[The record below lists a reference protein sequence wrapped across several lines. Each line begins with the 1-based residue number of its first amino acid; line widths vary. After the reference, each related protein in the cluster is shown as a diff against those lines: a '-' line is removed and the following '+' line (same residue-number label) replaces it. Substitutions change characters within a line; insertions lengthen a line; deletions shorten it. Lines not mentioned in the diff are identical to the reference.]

1 MYMSRYRCKGESA
14 RLHLSEAGMLGLPA
28 PSPQAS
34 FVRLKAGTVAREVNE
49 ASHGSGCLS
58 LHLPGRA
65 LGGLM

>member
-1 MYMSRYRCKGESA
+1 
-14 RLHLSEAGMLGLPA
+14 MLGLPA